1 MQPLKLLNNVQKA
14 RLLHSLLSEEIPG
27 FLAYFKDMAGA
38 VVSSQD
44 ELKKD
49 WKDQLFGADFWI
61 ELAEEAGK
69 KLSRYPKD
77 LAKSAGVFSDQ
88 LFGGYN
94 AIFTVHALNQYIL
107 TDAKMDVK
115 FKQAVTLLFT

>member
-27 FLAYFKDMAGA
+27 FLAYLKEMAQT
-38 VVSSQD
+38 VSDSRE

-49 WKDQLFGADFWI
+49 WKDQQFGVDFWV
-61 ELAEEAGK
+61 ELAEQAQK
-69 KLSRYPKD
+69 TLAKYPKD

-88 LFGGYN
+88 LFDGYN

-107 TDAKMDVK
+107 TGNPMDEK
-115 FKQAVTLLFT
+115 FKQAVALLFT